1 MAASPSGT
9 RCPGRQSP
17 ASRSRRESG
26 GPYQGFEIDFGKSAR
41 SCREPGRQRR
51 YSARVSPTLA
61 DVFAADPRA
70 AVLRLLESAGTPL
83 SATEIKQALVSSG
96 IVRADLDRK
105 WPAVQAE
112 LRADPRVVVEGRL
125 YRWVAQPG
133 PAQSPDEP
141 AFVDTDEVDAFAALD
156 LLLQGGLGRAK
167 TAELVEIVRTTLKTN
182 DDRESAA
189 RLRQA
194 EMDGLRS
201 LGELA
206 GEVEELV
213 ANEVEPGILVRR
225 VRARLKRS
233 GLEPIDRAGEETA
246 FDRKVHTPIAGT
258 IRDGAPVTVVRPGY
272 VWTGD
277 GISLLIGKAVV
288 EE

>member
-1 MAASPSGT
+1 M
-9 RCPGRQSP
+9 
-17 ASRSRRESG
+17 
-26 GPYQGFEIDFGKSAR
+26 
-41 SCREPGRQRR
+41 
-51 YSARVSPTLA
+51 SPTLA

-83 SATEIKQALVSSG
+83 SATEIKQTLLSG
-96 IVRADLDRK
+96 GVVKADIDRQ
-105 WPAVQAE
+105 WPAVQTG
-112 LRADPRVVVEGRL
+112 LRAEAQVVVEGRL
-125 YRWVAQPG
+125 YRWVTQPV
-133 PAQSPDEP
+133 PTQSPEEP
-141 AFVDTDEVDAFAALD
+141 ALVDTDEIDALAALD
-156 LLLQGGLGRAK
+156 LLLTELLADRASAPRPGGLGRAEIV
-167 TAELVEIVRTTLKTN
+167 ELVEIVRTTVKTD

-194 EMDGLRS
+194 ELDGLRS

>member
-1 MAASPSGT
+1 M
-9 RCPGRQSP
+9 
-17 ASRSRRESG
+17 
-26 GPYQGFEIDFGKSAR
+26 
-41 SCREPGRQRR
+41 
-51 YSARVSPTLA
+51 SPTLA

-70 AVLRLLESAGTPL
+70 AVTRLLESAGTPL

-96 IVRADLDRK
+96 VLKPDIDQR
-105 WPAVQAE
+105 WPAIQRS
-112 LRADPRVVVEGRL
+112 LRAEPQVVVEGHL
-125 YRWVAQPG
+125 YRWIVPP
-133 PAQSPDEP
+133 PAAESLAPP
-141 AFVDTDEVDAFAALD
+141 PLVDTHEVDAFAALD
-156 LLLQGGLGRAK
+156 LLLQGGLARAQI
-167 TAELVEIVRTTLKTN
+167 AELVEIVRTSLKATE
-182 DDRESAA
+182 DRESAA

-194 EMDGLRS
+194 EIDGLRM

-225 VRARLKRS
+225 VRARVKRS
-233 GLEPIDRAGEETA
+233 DLEPIDRAGAETV
-246 FDRKVHTPIAGT
+246 FDRRVHAPIAGT

-277 GISLLIGKAVV
+277 GTSLLIGKAVV

>member
-1 MAASPSGT
+1 VIVV
-9 RCPGRQSP
+9 R
-17 ASRSRRESG
+17 
-26 GPYQGFEIDFGKSAR
+26 EIDFVKGAR
-41 SCREPGRQRR
+41 SGREPRRLRR

-83 SATEIKQALVSSG
+83 SATEIKQALVSG
-96 IVRADLDRK
+96 GVVRADIDRK
-105 WPAVQAE
+105 WSSVQAG
-112 LRADPRVVVEGRL
+112 LRTESQVVVEGRL
-125 YRWVAQPG
+125 YRWVTEPVVV
-133 PAQSPDEP
+133 QSPEEP
-141 AFVDTDEVDAFAALD
+141 ALVDTDEVDAFTALD
-156 LLLQGGLGRAK
+156 LLLQSGLSRAK
-167 TAELVEIVRTTLKTN
+167 TAELVEIVRTTLKTG

-194 EMDGLRS
+194 ELDGLKS

-213 ANEVEPGILVRR
+213 ANEVEPGVLVRR

-233 GLEPIDRAGEETA
+233 GLEPIDRAGEETV
-246 FDRKVHTPIAGT
+246 FDRKVHSPIAGT
-258 IRDGAPVTVVRPGY
+258 IREGAPVTVVRPGY